1 MNRPLNLTKLL
12 RIFLCRMENVL
23 TGLIFMKKFVRY
35 IFKNLMLSRRKEKIR
50 WQILITAV

>member
-23 TGLIFMKKFVRY
+23 TGLIFMKKFAMY